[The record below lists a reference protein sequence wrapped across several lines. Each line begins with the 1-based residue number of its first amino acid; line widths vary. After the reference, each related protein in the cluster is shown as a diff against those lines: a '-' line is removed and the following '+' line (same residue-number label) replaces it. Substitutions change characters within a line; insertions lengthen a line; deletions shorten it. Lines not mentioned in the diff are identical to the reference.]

1 MAAGARDVDGEPAHF
16 APHGMARRGGL
27 DVRKIAGVVRAIPCA
42 WSSSSRFA
50 AAPSLESKAASHR
63 DALVTTL
70 DLAFFESQSCSGNE
84 ESEWIPH

>member
-1 MAAGARDVDGEPAHF
+1 
-16 APHGMARRGGL
+16 MARRGGL
-27 DVRKIAGVVRAIPCA
+27 DVRKMAGVVRAIFPL
-42 WSSSSRFA
+42 RVELERPLRP
-50 AAPSLESKAASHR
+50 APSLEWKAAPHR